1 MPPSGALRLREGGAE
16 DQRGTSGGRQAS
28 SEAIEELP
36 SAATGLGRERR
47 RASLFRALECAV
59 RFLPILAFLLALAPP
74 DPSSVTLLLANRAVP
89 VSAAENGTLLSI
101 PDLVA
106 ALGGSSRPQPG
117 ASLAVELSGH
127 RIVAADGVATVA
139 SDDRV
144 VMLAHPTRAFSGIL
158 YAPWEFFEK
167 TVFPAAGLIAE
178 YDRGSRKIRTRTGN
192 ATAATVDV
200 GVVHLNKTSQVIF
213 QESSAVPF
221 DAYPSKEGYTISFK
235 TPIAP
240 VFAERSFDDPFVS
253 KVRFSQNAA
262 TLALRDSGLAFAPYA
277 LKNPDRLVVEI
288 TKAEAAAGT
297 ASQAFPRPNV
307 APPAR
312 TVVIDP
318 GHGGEETGAIG
329 PGKVVEK
336 EITLDIASRLSSLLA
351 REPGVRAVLT
361 RTSDTLVA
369 LDERAAIANHEKAA
383 VFLSIHANSSR
394 ATGAH
399 GSETYYLS
407 LAASDKLADAVAKQ
421 ENAPD
426 GKAAVPP
433 SDAPP
438 QLDFILWDMAQSAHL
453 KESAA
458 LAESIQNE
466 LNSLLHTE
474 NRGIKQAPF
483 RVLVGATMPAV
494 LVEAGFL
501 SNPEEAKQLETQPFR
516 QSVAEAIARA
526 ISSYLKLHPAA
537 PTASP

>member
-1 MPPSGALRLREGGAE
+1 M
-16 DQRGTSGGRQAS
+16 
-28 SEAIEELP
+28 
-36 SAATGLGRERR
+36 
-47 RASLFRALECAV
+47 
-59 RFLPILAFLLALAPP
+59 RFSHILALVLAIAPA
-74 DPSSVTLLLANRAVP
+74 DPSRVTLVASGRSIP
-89 VSAAENGTLLSI
+89 VSAAENGSLLAI
-101 PDLVA
+101 ADIVA

-117 ASLAVELSGH
+117 ASLVVELSGH

-139 SDDRV
+139 FDDRV

-167 TVFPAAGLIAE
+167 TIFPAAGLTGE
-178 YDRGSRKIRTRTGN
+178 YDRSGRAIRTRSGG
-192 ATAATVDV
+192 AAAASVDA
-200 GVVHLNKTSQVIF
+200 GIVHLNRMSQVIL
-213 QESSAVPF
+213 QESAAVPF
-221 DAYPSKEGYTISFK
+221 EAFPSKDGYTISFK
-235 TPIAP
+235 SPIAP
-240 VFAERSFDDPFVS
+240 VFSERTFDDPFVS
-253 KVRFSQNAA
+253 KVRFSQNTA
-262 TLALRDSGLAFAPYA
+262 TLTLRESGLAFSPYT
-277 LKNPDRLVVEI
+277 LKNPDRLVVEV
-288 TKAEAAAGT
+288 TKPEAPTAARPATVAEPSVT
-297 ASQAFPRPNV
+297 
-307 APPAR
+307 PPTR
-312 TVVIDP
+312 TVVIDA

-329 PGKVVEK
+329 PGDVLEK
-336 EITLDIASRLSSLLA
+336 EITLDTASRLAALLG

-433 SDAPP
+433 PNEAPP
-438 QLDFILWDMAQSAHL
+438 ELDFILWDMAQSAHL
-453 KESAA
+453 RESAT

-466 LNSLLHTE
+466 LNALLHTE

-501 SNPEEAKQLETQPFR
+501 SNPEEAKKLATPEFR

-526 ISSYLKLHPAA
+526 VSTYLKLHPAA
-537 PTASP
+537 PAASP